1 MIMYADCILRSLAQ
15 CANAVPPVRLLT
27 GDR

>member
-1 MIMYADCILRSLAQ
+1 MYADCILRTSSLAQ